1 MDVCPNCGSMMQVTE
16 KKEYSEYRCT
26 KCGHVILDLEMA
38 YD

>member
-1 MDVCPNCGSMMQVTE
+1 MDISE
-16 KKEYSEYRCT
+16 KKEYTEYKCP